1 MTSLGTTYA
10 DSGQS
15 RADGLAY
22 VAHFARVPRLAD
34 PGETAGQWI
43 DSAWTGPDAVSESVN
58 RPTGAGLP
66 ALACRSE
73 RHAANAT
80 GTKRKREGSR
90 CERSR

>member
-1 MTSLGTTYA
+1 MSSPGMTCA

-15 RADGLAY
+15 RDDDLAY
-22 VAHFARVPRLAD
+22 VAHFARVPRLAE

-66 ALACRSE
+66 ALPCRSE
-73 RHAANAT
+73 RHAADAT